1 MNNAVLMLSICGGGL
16 LVVGL
21 LATVGLWLVFH
32 NHK

>member
-16 LVVGL
+16 LVVEL
-21 LATVGLWLVFH
+21 LATVGLWLVFR